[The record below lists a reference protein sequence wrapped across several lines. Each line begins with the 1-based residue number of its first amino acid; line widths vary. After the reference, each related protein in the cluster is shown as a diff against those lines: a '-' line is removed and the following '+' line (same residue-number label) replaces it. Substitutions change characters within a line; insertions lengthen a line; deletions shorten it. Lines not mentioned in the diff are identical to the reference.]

1 MAKKL
6 NKKEL
11 VALLVDTYGYEAD
24 DIKMLTNAKLEG
36 LVKQEEAD
44 AKELEAKEEM
54 DTVFVARQTF
64 KDDDLILV
72 MNGLNGGLTHNSRS
86 TGRIWQFRT
95 FGQTEKLPY
104 SELLSIRNLNPK
116 VFNEGWM
123 LIMNKQIQED
133 FGLVEVYKN
142 ILTPESIDK
151 VFNKDVEELEAF
163 VKALPQGMKVTFIGK
178 ARDLFNSGKL
188 DSKRKI
194 DFIQNYFGISLE
206 DNAPLSDIV

>member
-24 DIKMLTNAKLEG
+24 DIKMLTNAKLES

-44 AKELEAKEEM
+44 AKELQEQE
-54 DTVFVARQTF
+54 DRTVFVARQTF

-151 VFNKDVEELEAF
+151 VFDKDVEELEAF

-206 DNAPLSDIV
+206 DNAPLSDTV